1 MKTPNIILT
10 IAGVVIVA
18 AGCAL
23 HSQQATADPQT
34 KYIVK
39 FDTPALLVNKA
50 KFITALNK
58 ASWRRG
64 ITFTPKETTDPTPD
78 QDQAPLTSAVTTTLV
93 VAQNSTIN
101 PNSLHVTQHVGL
113 NRGQEKDLEAL
124 LKQVHQ

>member
-1 MKTPNIILT
+1 MKTYNSTLI

-18 AGCAL
+18 GCAI
-23 HSQQATADPQT
+23 HDQQSAADPKT

-39 FDTPALLVNKA
+39 FDTPALLVDKA

-64 ITFTPKETTDPTPD
+64 ITFTPKEPGDPIPD
-78 QDQAPLTSAVTTTLV
+78 HDQAPLTSSVTNTLV
-93 VAQNSTIN
+93 LAQNSTVN
-101 PNSLHVTQHVGL
+101 PTSLHVTQHVGF

>member
-1 MKTPNIILT
+1 MKTRNITLI
-10 IAGVVIVA
+10 IAGLVIV

-23 HSQQATADPQT
+23 HDQQSTADPQT

-78 QDQAPLTSAVTTTLV
+78 QDQSPLTSAVTNTLV
-93 VAQNSTIN
+93 VAQNSIIN
-101 PNSLHVTQHVGL
+101 PNSLHVTQHVGF